1 MIKISSKEAKK
12 VNDQQLRKTLP
23 TLLTPPNLNIWDRNI
38 IKDRN
43 DYHQIKFKRNAPEIE
58 REKFTKVVDAL
69 TEYKEAQERFWKNK
83 QQRNNNFY

>member
-43 DYHQIKFKRNAPEIE
+43 DYHQIKLKRNAPEIE

>member
-58 REKFTKVVDAL
+58 RER
-69 TEYKEAQERFWKNK
+69 ERKEIMN
-83 QQRNNNFY
+83 YYY